1 MKDFKISKAI
11 EEITIDEK
19 PYQLDLSDKKKAR
32 YAEIGQELTDT
43 AKEVQSIKTDDIEE
57 LKKHIDLLKNKSRSA
72 MDEILGDGSF
82 DEIYEKTNESLENTL
97 DVLFDVIAYI
107 DERYKERF
115 KKKKAKY
122 SKKKR

>member
-43 AKEVQSIKTDDIEE
+43 AKEVQSIKTEDIEE

-82 DEIYEKTNESLENTL
+82 DEIYEKSNESLENTL